1 MELFRRKKKDEQV
14 EKTVEKRT
22 WQQALVLDLHDL
34 FYVLA
39 VFMAIYMFFFRIVVV
54 VGPSMYDTLVDGDR
68 LLLISSTFYTEPEQ
82 GDIIVAS
89 KKSFE
94 NGECIV
100 KRVIATEGQTVDIN
114 FNTGVVY
121 VDGIALEE
129 DYIYTSTT
137 LYEGV
142 SFPLYVEEGHV
153 FVMGDNRSSSKDSRN
168 PQIGL
173 IDEREILGKA
183 VFLLSPGAE
192 RNTGGSIFDY
202 FGVIE

>member
-1 MELFRRKKKDEQV
+1 MELFRKKKKDEQA
-14 EKTVEKRT
+14 ENTVEKRT
-22 WQQALVLDLHDL
+22 WQQSLVLDLHDL

-183 VFLLSPGAE
+183 VFLLSPGPE